1 MIRLNRDNLWPMDNP
16 RPLPLLIILV
26 FIGVIPAVGAWAQTV
41 PAPADLDQTFGQSGL
56 TTAIFYANNGVAG
69 AGALQPDGKIVTA
82 GFSATSKSFA
92 LARFNADG
100 TLDNSFG
107 MAGKV
112 ATTFSP
118 SQPNDFSFAAAIA
131 IQSDL
136 KIVAAGQAL
145 NGGDGKLALVRYLP
159 DGSIDPSFGSL
170 GKVAT
175 SVTGSE
181 DRARAVA
188 IQSDGKIV
196 AVGSGSQTWA
206 LARFNPDGT
215 FDNSFGSAGKVT
227 TIFFGADDAANAVV
241 IQGDG
246 KILVAGRITTLTS
259 RQRFALVRY
268 NADGSVDTSFGSGG
282 KIVTAVTDN
291 EFLDAQ
297 AFALA
302 LQLDGKIIAAGWCT
316 GPQGGTD
323 YALARFN
330 TDGSF
335 DSSFGTSGRVTTD
348 FLNRGND
355 TINSLVVQPN
365 GKIIAAGSSDLR
377 LSSDLFALARY
388 NSDGSLD
395 NSFGTGGKVT
405 TAFPPLSSDSSIS
418 TVLLQPDGKIVG
430 VGTAGFTLTVA
441 LARYLGD
448 AAVSPT
454 PTPTPTP
461 TPLPSPT
468 PPPLPIELL
477 LSESGPLTNQVAALD
492 SVIHVTDPFPFSND
506 LNLMKLAIDPNSRI
520 TIFVRNLQL
529 HPGEASSE
537 VVVRLASDLPPLDI
551 PAEDVRPVAN
561 TDFAQVTF
569 RQPDKFGCDCIVTV
583 KARGQTTNSGI
594 IRLR

>member
-1 MIRLNRDNLWPMDNP
+1 MDNP

-26 FIGVIPAVGAWAQTV
+26 FIGVIPAVGTWAQTV

-56 TTAIFYANNGVAG
+56 TTAIFYGNNGVAN
-69 AGALQPDGKIVTA
+69 AGVLQPDGKIVTA

-100 TLDNSFG
+100 SLDNSFG

-118 SQPNDFSFAAAIA
+118 SQPGDTSFAAAVA

-136 KIVAAGQAL
+136 KIVAAGQAV

-159 DGSIDPSFGSL
+159 NGSIDPSFGSL

-181 DRARAVA
+181 DRARALA

-206 LARFNPDGT
+206 LARFNSDGT
-215 FDNSFGSAGKVT
+215 FDNSFGSAGKVS
-227 TIFFGADDAANAVV
+227 TIFFGADDAAHAVV

-246 KILVAGRITTLTS
+246 KIVVAGRITTLTS

-282 KIVTAVTDN
+282 KVVTAVTDN

-302 LQLDGKIIAAGWCT
+302 LQPDGKIIGAGWCT

-335 DSSFGTSGRVTTD
+335 DSSFGTAGRVTTD

-365 GKIIAAGSSDLR
+365 GKIIAAGFSDLR
-377 LSSDLFALARY
+377 LSADLFALARY
-388 NSDGSLD
+388 NSDGNLD

-405 TAFPPLSSDSSIS
+405 TAFPPLSSESSIS

-448 AAVSPT
+448 SSVSPAPT
-454 PTPTPTP
+454 PTPSP

-468 PPPLPIELL
+468 PTPLPIELL
-477 LSESGPLTNQVAALD
+477 LSDSGPLTNHVAALD
-492 SVIHVTDPFPFSND
+492 SVLHLTDPFPFSND
-506 LNLMKLAIDPNSRI
+506 LNLLKLAIDPNSRI

-529 HPGEASSE
+529 QPGEASSE
-537 VVVRLASDLPPLDI
+537 VVVRLASHLPPVDV

-569 RQPDKFGCDCIVTV
+569 RQPDKFDCDCIVTV
-583 KARGQTTNSGI
+583 RARGQTTNSGV